1 MEVEILNDGKNE
13 LDVQLDNPTIAEVL
27 RMRLNEEGV
36 DFAAWRRDHPSKPA
50 IFKIKTSGKTPKK
63 AIGDAV
69 ASLKKDLVELEKSV
83 K

>member
-36 DFAAWRRDHPSKPA
+36 
-50 IFKIKTSGKTPKK
+50 
-63 AIGDAV
+63 
-69 ASLKKDLVELEKSV
+69 
-83 K
+83 